1 MVSAIPFF
9 SQKSPEITA
18 SGLFY
23 KIFFY
28 SIAFF
33 LSLAYNMFKGTTAH
47 KGLTDFGNSI
57 EMPPLKPL
65 KVFRGWFFYA
75 LNHYRQNEKMKV
87 SSDRMNIPKAI
98 KSLKSKMF

>member
-47 KGLTDFGNSI
+47 KGLTGFILCDRITTLNLSKFLEGGFS
-57 EMPPLKPL
+57 MP
-65 KVFRGWFFYA
+65 
-75 LNHYRQNEKMKV
+75 
-87 SSDRMNIPKAI
+87 
-98 KSLKSKMF
+98 

>member
-1 MVSAIPFF
+1 LKPENDNEFCKKISNVILKHLIFPDYFF
-9 SQKSPEITA
+9 FRQQKSPEITA

-47 KGLTDFGNSI
+47 KGLTGFIRDRNTT
-57 EMPPLKPL
+57 
-65 KVFRGWFFYA
+65 
-75 LNHYRQNEKMKV
+75 LN
-87 SSDRMNIPKAI
+87 
-98 KSLKSKMF
+98 LSKFLEGGFSML